1 MHLINSLLN
10 TDPFEENQN
19 DCFLCS
25 DYAISHFPGTFS
37 KSPPPKS
44 NQMFLTLPNMT
55 SKILPPPP
63 PPNFGGGIHIM
74 LLHVYFLQRKN
85 HSGTISSSVLKM
97 YQKIRKCLEA
107 TFSSHFKPLSVALKL
122 TGKILNWENIKF
134 SADLLLCEYFLQ
146 RRIQRWFYLIFGPK
160 FIKKSRTVFRSYSQT

>member
-10 TDPFEENQN
+10 TDPCKENQN
-19 DCFLCS
+19 DCFLCC

-44 NQMFLTLPNMT
+44 NQMFLTLSNMT

-63 PPNFGGGIHIM
+63 HFGGGIHIM

-85 HSGTISSSVLKM
+85 HSGTISSSFLKM
-97 YQKIRKCLEA
+97 YLKIRKCLEA
-107 TFSSHFKPLSVALKL
+107 TFFSHFKPLSVALKP
-122 TGKILNWENIKF
+122 TGKILTSENIKF

-160 FIKKSRTVFRSYSQT
+160 FIKKSITIFRSYSQT